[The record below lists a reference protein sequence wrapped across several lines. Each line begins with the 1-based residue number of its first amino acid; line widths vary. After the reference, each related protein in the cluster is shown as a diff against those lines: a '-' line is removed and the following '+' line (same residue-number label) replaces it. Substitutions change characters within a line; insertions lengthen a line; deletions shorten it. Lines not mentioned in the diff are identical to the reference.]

1 MSLYKVVEIT
11 ASGHPFIAKPF
22 TPDRAEALGRGLLQS
37 ALETHG
43 PAQEGGRLRRGV
55 NRDGALVVLDGPVE
69 LPLPPEFSGPS
80 QVF

>member
-1 MSLYKVVEIT
+1 MEGGDKRLAPHWVD
-11 ASGHPFIAKPF
+11 F
-22 TPDRAEALGRGLLQS
+22 DCAEALGRGLLQS

-43 PAQEGGRLRRGV
+43 PAQEGVRLRRGV

-69 LPLPPEFSGPS
+69 LPLHLVAVGRPPELRGPS